1 MHLEMSRDLCFA
13 GSWLPSES
21 HPISEHGANEEWTI
35 GVMAVAQGTSLI
47 DGGDKNSLT
56 LTGGSSL
63 ERASRDLGIEGWL
76 HTHAGAWCCV
86 MPNGTADR
94 TQRGGA
100 SGGEGRW
107 K

>member
-1 MHLEMSRDLCFA
+1 
-13 GSWLPSES
+13 
-21 HPISEHGANEEWTI
+21 
-35 GVMAVAQGTSLI
+35 MAVAQGTSLLVA
-47 DGGDKNSLT
+47 DDKISLT
-56 LTGGSSL
+56 PTGGSL
-63 ERASRDLGIEGWL
+63 HERAGRDLGVEGWL

-100 SGGEGRW
+100 IGGEGRW